1 VCLLVAYL
9 VLSEY
14 YETVIRTAL
23 DSRAF
28 FCPLRSEIGEATQSN
43 HDLPLCSGYSRNL
56 LEAVEQGRC
65 ELVVCVASEKSLSDR
80 GYRALESSHYYRSH
94 ACVFVWAC
102 PRVDFAKGLE
112 LAQREGAAPAVD

>member
-1 VCLLVAYL
+1 L

-28 FCPLRSEIGEATQSN
+28 FCRSGVRLARPRSRITTFHCAVVIREI
-43 HDLPLCSGYSRNL
+43 CSKP
-56 LEAVEQGRC
+56 VEQGRC

-80 GYRALESSHYYRSH
+80 DYRALESSHYYRSH

-112 LAQREGAAPAVD
+112 LAQTEGAAPAVD